1 MAKRPELIIMSGE
14 LSGKR
19 FEVSAAGLRL
29 GRSSSNDIHISD
41 GFLSRNHCLFECQG
55 ADGISVSDLAS
66 ANGTYVNGEMVKDVP
81 VALKVGDEVQIG
93 ETVIKVVGE
102 TPVATPSSNASAVPS
117 KVDLGFNPTK
127 EDQADQAGKS
137 KTSGTVRVITVCVAA
152 VLIAAIAAVLTCGDA
167 LFPQGKTRN
176 TSSSQDAASEQIVS
190 FYYEKIDADSTRI
203 FRYCAELK
211 DDGFLTVQFDDL
223 PGENRH
229 VPPAPKKVLPTDMEI
244 LTKIF
249 SDEAWT
255 NLPADFSNTA
265 STGDNSLK
273 SRRIKLIR
281 KNSVKEARVE
291 NKLEPDG
298 FPRLR
303 EKLETWVNNVLEV
316 QSIQRS
322 REELVKSSEHNE
334 EIGDEKWGRRDVEY
348 RNLSDA
354 ISYYTLAKMDLTSL
368 GASSKDIDRIQ
379 KKIDEAEIELKK
391 RYDLVR
397 SEATRLRK
405 IGDWEKAREEFAKIR
420 ELIPRRD
427 DERHRDAENN
437 LEIIEKHIWEIDGK
451 GKRK

>member
-1 MAKRPELIIMSGE
+1 MKILVTGGAGFIGSNFCRYVIEKYPMDEVVCLDALTYAGNLENLNDIIGNEKFNFIKGNICDEELVDNLFNKERFDVVVNFAAESDVDRSIINSKEFLMSNIIGVQTLMDACVKYNVKKFHQISTDEVYGE
-14 LSGKR
+14 LP
-19 FEVSAAGLRL
+19 L
-29 GRSSSNDIHISD
+29 NDKGD
-41 GFLSRNHCLFECQG
+41 LFYEYSPLK
-55 ADGISVSDLAS
+55 ATNPYSVSKAS
-66 ANGTYVNGEMVKDVP
+66 ADLLALSYHRIYKLP
-81 VALKVGDEVQIG
+81 VTI
-93 ETVIKVVGE
+93 
-102 TPVATPSSNASAVPS
+102 SRCSNNYGPYQFPE
-117 KVDLGFNPTK
+117 K
-127 EDQADQAGKS
+127 
-137 KTSGTVRVITVCVAA
+137 
-152 VLIAAIAAVLTCGDA
+152 LIPLT
-167 LFPQGKTRN
+167 
-176 TSSSQDAASEQIVS
+176 I
-190 FYYEKIDADSTRI
+190 
-203 FRYCAELK
+203 
-211 DDGFLTVQFDDL
+211 
-223 PGENRH
+223 
-229 VPPAPKKVLPTDMEI
+229 
-244 LTKIF
+244 TKIF